1 MRKIMM
7 MAMALLCAITTQAYT
22 ITVAEQQNC
31 TVAVSPQQESYD
43 EGAEITVT
51 ITPAAGAVFDSFE
64 VYCECTES
72 EWWEKQSYGAKR
84 HAPAPRRAS
93 GFAYRAELY
102 WFADDWEKVA
112 EGEEYTFHMPARN
125 VEIVTI
131 FIAGNSTYSIT
142 KTPTGNGSTLIYLGE
157 EPTGAATDAISATLG
172 TTVNIRTTPNDGYS
186 VDEVKVFEREE
197 VGGAVYESI
206 MDVVKVDGQ
215 HYSFSMPANPVR
227 VEVTYRVT
235 PTALTLYDDTD
246 NSEAISR
253 NKGITLDVT
262 LSGRTLWKDGSWNT
276 LCLPF
281 DMTASQVT
289 NQLDPQALMELDAEG
304 TYKDNENND
313 RQTGFDAASGT
324 LYLYFRNT
332 ATIEAGKPYIIKW
345 AEGENLENPTFTG
358 VTVNNATNNVTTT
371 WIDFIGTYNPVTIGE
386 EGTDKHNLYLSAD
399 NTLYYPTASNFKVN
413 AFRAFFQLN
422 GITAGEPNS
431 TTPNQVRAFVLN
443 FGNDFVATGLE
454 KITTPLASGREAG
467 GEAWY
472 SLDGRKLADKPTTMG
487 VYIYKGKKTIVRT
500 ASQGV
505 ACQSK

>member
-1 MRKIMM
+1 M

-31 TVAVSPQQESYD
+31 TVTVSPQKDSYD
-43 EGAEITVT
+43 KGEEITVN
-51 ITPAAGAVFDSFE
+51 ITPATGAVFDSFE

-72 EWWEKQSYGAKR
+72 EWWEINSNKAR
-84 HAPAPRRAS
+84 RRAPAPRRAS
-93 GFAYRAELY
+93 GFTYRAELCN
-102 WFADDWEKVA
+102 FADDDWEEVTD
-112 EGEEYTFHMPARN
+112 GEKYTFIMPDRN
-125 VEIVTI
+125 VEIEVLFT
-131 FIAGNSTYSIT
+131 AGDATYGIT
-142 KTPTGNGSTLIYLGE
+142 KTTAGNGSTLIYVGE

-172 TTVNIRTTPNDGYS
+172 TTVNIRTTPANGYY
-186 VDEVKVFEREE
+186 VDEVKVFEQETI
-197 VGGAVYESI
+197 GGALYESLLTVN
-206 MDVVKVDGQ
+206 MTDNQ
-215 HYSFSMPANPVR
+215 HYSFTMPANPVR
-227 VEVTYRVT
+227 VAVTYGVA
-235 PTALTLYDDTD
+235 PTALTLYDNED
-246 NSEAISR
+246 NSQTIS
-253 NKGITLDVT
+253 KYDGITLDVT

-289 NQLDPQALMELDAEG
+289 NQLAPQALMELDAEG